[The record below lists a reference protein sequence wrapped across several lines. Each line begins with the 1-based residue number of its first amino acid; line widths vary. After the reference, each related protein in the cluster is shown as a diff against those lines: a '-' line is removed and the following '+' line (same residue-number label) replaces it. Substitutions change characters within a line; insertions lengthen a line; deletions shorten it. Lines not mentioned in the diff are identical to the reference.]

1 MGGRTKGTPNKVT
14 LERRALIASFIEANW
29 DDFLENYKAIV
40 DPEKKCSLFMSMMAY
55 YAPKL
60 AAIEY
65 KDKTPVKTLKDE
77 LDELSGEKTR

>member
-14 LERRALIASFIEANW
+14 VERRALIASFIESNW
-29 DDFLENYKAIV
+29 EDFVENYKTL
-40 DPEKKCSLFMSMMAY
+40 DPDKKCSTFMSMMAY

-65 KDKTPVKTLKDE
+65 KDKTQAKSLKDE
-77 LDELSGEKTR
+77 LDELSGEKSR